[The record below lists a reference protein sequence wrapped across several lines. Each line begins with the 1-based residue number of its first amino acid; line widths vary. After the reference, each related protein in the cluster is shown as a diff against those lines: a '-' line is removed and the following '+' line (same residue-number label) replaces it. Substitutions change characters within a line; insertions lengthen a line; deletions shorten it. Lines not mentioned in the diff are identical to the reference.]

1 MKKIIPLFILASALL
16 ITACSSGPK
25 KDKAS
30 ALDPLWQGDG
40 KSYSAKKFTKARAWA
55 PGHYVVTG
63 NLVDGRKDSVA
74 RFLVVRKE
82 GGGWLFE
89 TTSTNREGKVSGM
102 QMLITGYERAVN
114 TGKTDQIKV
123 LRMKLLQEDGNVQEL
138 EETQIMLYN
147 MVLQSTWSKLFNVD
161 TSFGNG
167 GPVTVPA
174 GTFASTSTAKA
185 ELKIL
190 FKTFKSTSWLHP
202 DVPVNGVVRSASDDG
217 KNITELISFGFD
229 GKPIIK

>member
-1 MKKIIPLFILASALL
+1 MKKIIPLFILASALI

-25 KDKAS
+25 KDKPS

-40 KSYSAKKFTKARAWA
+40 KSYSAKRFTKVKAWA
-55 PGHYVVTG
+55 PGQYVVTG
-63 NLVDGRKDSVA
+63 NLVDGRKESVG

-82 GGGWLFE
+82 RGGWVFE

-123 LRMKLLQEDGNVQEL
+123 IWMKMLQEDGTSIDL
-138 EETQIMLYN
+138 EETQIMIYN
-147 MVLQSTWSKLFNVD
+147 MALQSTWSKLINVD
-161 TSFGNG
+161 TSFKNG

-174 GTFASTSTAKA
+174 GTFASTSTATA
-185 ELKIL
+185 EMKIL

-217 KNITELISFGFD
+217 KNVTELISFGFD